1 MTVSKYPKDDYQAFM
16 CYKHTLAEIILDAH
30 DGDYTCYEGAL
41 VDNFIMINPQP
52 FDITNVKDL
61 ASIDWDDDTKEFFME
76 QSYEYLVVLERY
88 QNCWT
93 STSELIYTN
102 DREWVTVIENM
113 LIAEKQKTE
122 CLVTAF

>member
-1 MTVSKYPKDDYQAFM
+1 MTISKYPKDAYRAFM

-41 VDNFIMINPQP
+41 VDNFIMIDPQP

-61 ASIDWDDDTKEFFME
+61 ASVDWDDDIKDFFME

-102 DREWVTVIENM
+102 DREWVEAISQMFIDIEAELEEPVTV
-113 LIAEKQKTE
+113 
-122 CLVTAF
+122 

>member
-16 CYKHTLAEIILDAH
+16 CHKHTLAEIILDAH

-41 VDNFIMINPQP
+41 VDNFIMIDPQP

-61 ASIDWDDDTKEFFME
+61 ASVDWDDDTKDFFME

-102 DREWVTVIENM
+102 DREWVEAISQMFIDIEAELEEPVTV
-113 LIAEKQKTE
+113 
-122 CLVTAF
+122 

>member
-41 VDNFIMINPQP
+41 VDNFIMIDPQP

-61 ASIDWDDDTKEFFME
+61 ASVDWDDDTKEFFME

-102 DREWVTVIENM
+102 DREWVEAISQMFIDIEAELEEPVTV
-113 LIAEKQKTE
+113 
-122 CLVTAF
+122 

>member
-41 VDNFIMINPQP
+41 VDNFIMIDPQP

-61 ASIDWDDDTKEFFME
+61 ASTDWDEDTKEFFME

-88 QNCWT
+88 QNCWA

-102 DREWVTVIENM
+102 DREWVEAISQMFIDIE
-113 LIAEKQKTE
+113 AELE
-122 CLVTAF
+122 EPVTI

>member
-1 MTVSKYPKDDYQAFM
+1 MTISEYPKDNYQAFT
-16 CYKHTLAEIILDAH
+16 CDKHTLAEIIVDAH
-30 DGDYTCYEGAL
+30 NGDYVCYEGTL
-41 VDNFIMINPQP
+41 VDNFIMTDPQP

-61 ASIDWDDDTKEFFME
+61 ASVDWDDDTKDFFME

-102 DREWVTVIENM
+102 DQEWVEAISQMFIDIEAELEEPVTV
-113 LIAEKQKTE
+113 
-122 CLVTAF
+122 

>member
-1 MTVSKYPKDDYQAFM
+1 MTISKYPKDAYQAFM

-41 VDNFIMINPQP
+41 VDNFIMIDPQP

-61 ASIDWDDDTKEFFME
+61 ASVDWDDDTKDFFME

-102 DREWVTVIENM
+102 DREWVEAISQMFIDIEAELEEPVTV
-113 LIAEKQKTE
+113 
-122 CLVTAF
+122 

>member
-52 FDITNVKDL
+52 FDITSVKDL

-102 DREWVTVIENM
+102 DQEWVEAISQMFIDIEAELEEPVTV
-113 LIAEKQKTE
+113 
-122 CLVTAF
+122 

>member
-1 MTVSKYPKDDYQAFM
+1 MTISKYPKDAYQAFM
-16 CYKHTLAEIILDAH
+16 CYKHTLAEIILEAH

-41 VDNFIMINPQP
+41 VDNFIMIDPQP

-61 ASIDWDDDTKEFFME
+61 VSVDWDDDTKEFFME

-102 DREWVTVIENM
+102 DREWVEAISQMFIDIEAELEEPVTV
-113 LIAEKQKTE
+113 
-122 CLVTAF
+122 

>member
-41 VDNFIMINPQP
+41 VDNFIMIDPQP

-61 ASIDWDDDTKEFFME
+61 ASTDWDDDTKEFFME

-102 DREWVTVIENM
+102 DREWVEAISQMFIDIEAELEEPVTV
-113 LIAEKQKTE
+113 
-122 CLVTAF
+122 

>member
-1 MTVSKYPKDDYQAFM
+1 MTISKYPKDAYQAFM

-41 VDNFIMINPQP
+41 VDNFIMIDPQP

-61 ASIDWDDDTKEFFME
+61 ASVDWDDDTKDFFME
-76 QSYEYLVVLERY
+76 QSYEYLVVLEHY

-102 DREWVTVIENM
+102 DREWVEAISQMFIDIE
-113 LIAEKQKTE
+113 AELE
-122 CLVTAF
+122 EPVTI

>member
-1 MTVSKYPKDDYQAFM
+1 MTISEYPKDNYQAFT
-16 CYKHTLAEIILDAH
+16 CDKHTLAEIIVDAH
-30 DGDYTCYEGAL
+30 NGDYVCYEGAL
-41 VDNFIMINPQP
+41 VDNFIMIDPQP

-61 ASIDWDDDTKEFFME
+61 ASIGWDDDTKDFFME

-102 DREWVTVIENM
+102 DREWVEAISQMFIDIEAELEEPVTV
-113 LIAEKQKTE
+113 
-122 CLVTAF
+122 

>member
-1 MTVSKYPKDDYQAFM
+1 MTISKYPKDAYQAFM

-30 DGDYTCYEGAL
+30 NGDYMCYEGTL
-41 VDNFIMINPQP
+41 VDNFIMTDPQP

-61 ASIDWDDDTKEFFME
+61 ASVDWDDDTKDFFME

-102 DREWVTVIENM
+102 DREWVEAISQMFIDIEAELEEPVTV
-113 LIAEKQKTE
+113 
-122 CLVTAF
+122 

>member
-16 CYKHTLAEIILDAH
+16 CYKHTLAELILDAH

-41 VDNFIMINPQP
+41 VDNFIMIDPQP

-61 ASIDWDDDTKEFFME
+61 ASVDWDDDTKDFFME

-102 DREWVTVIENM
+102 DREWVEAISQMFIDIEAELEEPVTV
-113 LIAEKQKTE
+113 
-122 CLVTAF
+122 

>member
-1 MTVSKYPKDDYQAFM
+1 MTVSKYPKDDYQAFT

-61 ASIDWDDDTKEFFME
+61 ASINWDDDTKEFFME

-102 DREWVTVIENM
+102 DQEWVEAISQMFIDIEAELEEPVTV
-113 LIAEKQKTE
+113 
-122 CLVTAF
+122 

>member
-1 MTVSKYPKDDYQAFM
+1 MTISKYPKDAYQAFM

-30 DGDYTCYEGAL
+30 DGDYTCYEGVL
-41 VDNFIMINPQP
+41 VDNFIMIDPQP

-61 ASIDWDDDTKEFFME
+61 VSVDWDDDTKEFFME

-102 DREWVTVIENM
+102 DREWVEAVSQMFIDIEAELEEPVTV
-113 LIAEKQKTE
+113 
-122 CLVTAF
+122 

>member
-1 MTVSKYPKDDYQAFM
+1 MTVSKYPKDDYRAFM

-41 VDNFIMINPQP
+41 VDNFIMIDPQP

-61 ASIDWDDDTKEFFME
+61 ASTDWDDDIKEFFME

-93 STSELIYTN
+93 SVSELIYTN
-102 DREWVTVIENM
+102 DREWVATIENM
-113 LIAEKQKTE
+113 LIDEQQKAED
-122 CLVTAF
+122 LVVVI